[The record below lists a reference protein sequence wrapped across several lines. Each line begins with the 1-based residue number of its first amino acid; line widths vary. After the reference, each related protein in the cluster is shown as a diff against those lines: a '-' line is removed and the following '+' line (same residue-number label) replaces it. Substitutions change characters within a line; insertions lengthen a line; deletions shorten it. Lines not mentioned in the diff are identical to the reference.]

1 MNKLFYPKLAG
12 QNIIKNGKFYFP
24 YLLTVVIS
32 AAAFYIM
39 TALSYYNDLPGNQRY
54 DYLMMFMTLGSV
66 VLALFIVIFLSYTN
80 SFLMKRRSKELGLYN
95 ILGMGKSSIGIVL
108 CWESLY
114 TWLCGIVIGISG
126 MLHRMNRNAVGLANI
141 CILSTM
147 VLVMISS
154 TLSLYM
160 GTEDSI
166 RLRYPADI
174 SGVFIYNEDDNFDTA
189 RLTDGMTKAVRAQG
203 LEPTKIWSYNSMPL
217 FMVENNNELRN
228 MNTGDANGMVV
239 NAVMLTAADYTAIS
253 GKELTL
259 APDEVMYVGGDARYD
274 TLHISIVD
282 GNGSVERREFRTVE
296 QDKSFKIGQYV
307 VYAANIKYL
316 IFPDMAALRDIWKL
330 VEDTAAGNGP
340 VMQMT
345 CNICFDTDDTDEQK
359 RKCGEA
365 ISDWDNVGPYISG
378 DQIDWERY
386 YVNEKTENAEGFY
399 SMNGAFLFLGGF
411 LGIIFMM
418 AMVLIIYYKQIS
430 EGYEDRERYRIMQQ
444 VGLQKEEVRSSINK
458 QVLIVFFAPLVVAA
472 VHVAFDFS
480 LVKLMLQLFG
490 LMNVQLAMW
499 CTVGSFAGFALI
511 YALVY
516 MRTAKVYYKIV
527 SE

>member
-1 MNKLFYPKLAG
+1 MLVGRIMRFDTMFEFY
-12 QNIIKNGKFYFP
+12 ISGKAIG
-24 YLLTVVIS
+24 LT
-32 AAAFYIM
+32 AAAFAAVI
-39 TALSYYNDLPGNQRY
+39 ALTPLNNLRRLHLQRPVEPPHGQNAGEREPRTKWSLTRWASAPRRGLLHRRDNEGCCCRTRRVFCRRNFVIIGTYCLFSAVSIAVLKALRRNKRFYYKTGN
-54 DYLMMFMTLGSV
+54 F
-66 VLALFIVIFLSYTN
+66 
-80 SFLMKRRSKELGLYN
+80 
-95 ILGMGKSSIGIVL
+95 
-108 CWESLY
+108 
-114 TWLCGIVIGISG
+114 IGISG
-126 MLHRMNRNAVGLANI
+126 MSHRMNRNAVGLANI

-274 TLHISIVD
+274 TPHISIVD
-282 GNGSVERREFRTVE
+282 GNGVERREFRTVE

-316 IFPDMAALRDIWKL
+316 IFPDMVALRDIWKL

-340 VMQMT
+340 RHA
-345 CNICFDTDDTDEQK
+345 DD
-359 RKCGEA
+359 
-365 ISDWDNVGPYISG
+365 
-378 DQIDWERY
+378 
-386 YVNEKTENAEGFY
+386 
-399 SMNGAFLFLGGF
+399 
-411 LGIIFMM
+411 
-418 AMVLIIYYKQIS
+418 
-430 EGYEDRERYRIMQQ
+430 
-444 VGLQKEEVRSSINK
+444 LQY
-458 QVLIVFFAPLVVAA
+458 LL
-472 VHVAFDFS
+472 
-480 LVKLMLQLFG
+480 
-490 LMNVQLAMW
+490 
-499 CTVGSFAGFALI
+499 
-511 YALVY
+511 
-516 MRTAKVYYKIV
+516 
-527 SE
+527 